1 MTEAGKKLLSHYRLL
16 ITRQMINEAKNDK
29 ACSKINLPR
38 SNNKNTTAGN
48 V

>member
-1 MTEAGKKLLSHYRLL
+1 MTEAGNKLSEHDPLL
-16 ITRQMINEAKNDK
+16 ITGQMINEAKHGK
-29 ACSKINLPR
+29 VCSKINLPR